1 MNRLLQFVVGA
12 FGPALRF
19 GDDSARAQRPPV
31 PEVPLRSAGGHTA
44 SAVHPS
50 AMRLVVLA
58 LLAPLAA
65 VGQNPAPVAAGAA
78 PGIEATVRPLL
89 ARVAEE
95 ADAMAQHI
103 SSTLTI
109 ETLEQHAAQQPELLH
124 PRFGSATAAFSDRPT
139 VRQIVSEYSIGTLKG
154 TDSSDLHEFR
164 QVISVDG
171 RPVQTEA
178 RALRALSSDVRS
190 PSDRV
195 RKRMLEQFAK
205 YGLVD
210 IATDYGLI
218 LLAFTRREWPN
229 LEFVPAG
236 EGRVGTYAAIV
247 LNWKQRS
254 TAGGELEFHG
264 RRAVHQGLA
273 GRLWMRKSDG
283 LPLRVE
289 AWAELQDGGHTVRD
303 QASVEYAMSSHGF
316 LTPAS
321 VVHRHVVDGRVM
333 AENLYRYQPFR
344 MFSAQADVK
353 FSEDPEPPPAPGKP

>member
-1 MNRLLQFVVGA
+1 MNSLLQFVAGA
-12 FGPALRF
+12 IGATL
-19 GDDSARAQRPPV
+19 
-31 PEVPLRSAGGHTA
+31 
-44 SAVHPS
+44 
-50 AMRLVVLA
+50 LVVLA
-58 LLAPLAA
+58 FVAPLAA
-65 VGQNPAPVAAGAA
+65 VGQNPAP
-78 PGIEATVRPLL
+78 GIEANVRPLL

-109 ETLEQHAAQQPELLH
+109 ETLEQHAAQQPEILQ
-124 PRFGSATAAFSDRPT
+124 PRFSSFATAPAARPT
-139 VRQIVSEYSIGTLKG
+139 VRQIVSEYSVGTLKG

-178 RALRALSSDVRS
+178 RAVHALSSDVRS

-195 RKRMLEQFAK
+195 RKRMLQQFAK

-229 LEFVPAG
+229 LEFAPAG
-236 EGRVGTYAAIV
+236 EGRVGTNAAIV
-247 LNWKQRS
+247 LGWKQRS

-264 RRAVHQGLA
+264 RRAVHQPLA

-289 AWAELQDGGHTVRD
+289 AWAQLQDGGHTVRD

-353 FSEDPEPPPAPGKP
+353 FGEDPEPPPAPGKP

>member
-1 MNRLLQFVVGA
+1 
-12 FGPALRF
+12 
-19 GDDSARAQRPPV
+19 
-31 PEVPLRSAGGHTA
+31 
-44 SAVHPS
+44 
-50 AMRLVVLA
+50 MRLAILA
-58 LLAPLAA
+58 CLAPLAA
-65 VGQNPAPVAAGAA
+65 VGQNPAPAG
-78 PGIEATVRPLL
+78 EATVRPLL

-103 SSTLTI
+103 SRTLTI
-109 ETLEQHAAQQPELLH
+109 ETLEQRAARQPERSR
-124 PRFGSATAAFSDRPT
+124 PRLGSAATARAGSPT
-139 VRQIVSEYSIGTLKG
+139 VRQVVSEYSVGTLKG
-154 TDSSDLHEFR
+154 TDSGDLHEFR

-171 RPVQTEA
+171 RPVETEA

-190 PSDRV
+190 PGDRV

-229 LEFVPAG
+229 LEFGPAG
-236 EGRVGTYAAIV
+236 EGRVGTNEALV

-264 RRAVHQGLA
+264 GRAVRQALA
-273 GRLWMRKSDG
+273 GRLWMRKRDG

-289 AWAELQDGGHTVRD
+289 AWAELRDGGHTVRD
-303 QASVEYAMSSHGF
+303 QASVEYAMSAHGF

-321 VVHRHVVDGRVM
+321 VVHRHVVDGQVM

-344 MFSAQADVK
+344 MFRARTDVK
-353 FSEDPEPPPAPGKP
+353 FSEDPEPAPAREKP